1 MPHSQGS
8 LCITGDDALSDICL
22 RPPSARLPSL
32 LLDVPRRQGL
42 HSFFEGQRSTTLVSS
57 FSRRFDAVNDPDGGA
72 IIEETRCKRPDMDE
86 NVHGTGLKAGI
97 QLGLS
102 TIFVLG
108 IPIGIVGGFFYQVY
122 AKAAEVRKA
131 QEAKAAAEAAV
142 AAKAKAKAKF
152 KMKAKAKPKAQAA
165 EDEEES
171 YSDEDD

>member
-72 IIEETRCKRPDMDE
+72 IIEETRCKR
-86 NVHGTGLKAGI
+86 
-97 QLGLS
+97 LS

-152 KMKAKAKPKAQAA
+152 KMKAKAKPKARAA

>member
-32 LLDVPRRQGL
+32 LLDVPRRQ
-42 HSFFEGQRSTTLVSS
+42 GQRSTTLVSS

-142 AAKAKAKAKF
+142 AAKVRRI
-152 KMKAKAKPKAQAA
+152 PIPILQP
-165 EDEEES
+165 
-171 YSDEDD
+171 